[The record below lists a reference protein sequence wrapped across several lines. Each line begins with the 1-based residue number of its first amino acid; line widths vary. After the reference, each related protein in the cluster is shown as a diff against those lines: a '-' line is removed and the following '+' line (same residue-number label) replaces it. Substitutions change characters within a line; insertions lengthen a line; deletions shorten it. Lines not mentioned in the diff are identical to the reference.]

1 VHYAHLARQRAAAAL
16 QSGEIARSEQAVQA
30 AGAES
35 ATAS

>member
-16 QSGEIARSEQAVQA
+16 QSGKIARSEQAVQA